1 MIVVDANIIVRAVL
15 GRRVRLLLE
24 TYSMQGVRFFAPDV
38 AFADAAKYLPELL
51 AKRGVRHQ
59 ELASTLAYLEE
70 MIESLAQDLYRPFE
84 EEARARLNR
93 RDEDD
98 WPVLASALAL
108 GCGVWTE
115 DEDFFGVGVP
125 VWTTSRIEL
134 FLRSQAPKPTD
145 EI

>member
-70 MIESLAQDLYRPFE
+70 MIESLSQDLYRPFE
-84 EEARARLNR
+84 EETRARLNR
-93 RDEDD
+93 RDDDD

-115 DEDFFGVGVP
+115 DEDFFGVGIP

-134 FLRSQAPKPTD
+134 FLRSQAPKPK
-145 EI
+145 E